1 LLSYRTKNLS
11 FGLRE
16 VKKELLCL
24 LNSATFWLDQA
35 EIKLFDK
42 ERQRAGGRWQKGRK
56 NTSYGLLP
64 SLRK

>member
-1 LLSYRTKNLS
+1 MS
-11 FGLRE
+11 
-16 VKKELLCL
+16 